1 MKLKAK
7 LTIFFLYALLLVP
20 EAAFASG
27 IDEFQGPIE
36 KVLGTITGPVG
47 GLISAIA
54 FGISGFA
61 LITKRAELSDT
72 FIKLLTTIVG
82 ITFIAFCG
90 TIVNAIFSFS
100 GATL

>member
-1 MKLKAK
+1 MKLITK
-7 LTIFFLYALLLVP
+7 LTTLCLFALLHIP
-20 EAAFASG
+20 EAALASG
-27 IDEFQGPIE
+27 IDEFQGPVE

-54 FGISGFA
+54 FGICGFT
-61 LITKRAELSDT
+61 LITKRAELGDT

-82 ITFIAFCG
+82 ISFIAFCG
-90 TIVNAIFSFS
+90 TIVNAIFTFS